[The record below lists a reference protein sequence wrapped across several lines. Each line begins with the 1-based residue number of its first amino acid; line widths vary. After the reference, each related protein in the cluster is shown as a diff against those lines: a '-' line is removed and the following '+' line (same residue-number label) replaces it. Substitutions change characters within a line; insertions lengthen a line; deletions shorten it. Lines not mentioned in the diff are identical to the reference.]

1 MAENALDKLDLMT
14 AELAFVKA
22 KDYRGVLFVSK
33 VQSIADKNMQKAEI
47 ASYFKRFDEAEQI
60 YKDVDRKDLA
70 LELRMHTG
78 DWNKVIQLIDQG
90 AGDDALLKIA
100 HNNLGDYWAER
111 HRWKKAA
118 HYYNLAQNNEALL
131 EAYYREEDFTSLEKL
146 IDVLPQ
152 NSPLLERIAQRF
164 QSIGIAEGAV
174 RALKKLGDLKR
185 AVDVC
190 VLLNYWDLAVELA
203 ESHNFVQI
211 EGLLSKYA
219 DHLMQKNKQMEA
231 IELYRKSN
239 KNTEAAKLLA
249 KIADDLNSRG
259 VPPLLVKKIYV
270 LAALEVD
277 SYKQRVLDMEMN

>member
-1 MAENALDKLDLMT
+1 M
-14 AELAFVKA
+14 
-22 KDYRGVLFVSK
+22 
-33 VQSIADKNMQKAEI
+33 
-47 ASYFKRFDEAEQI
+47 
-60 YKDVDRKDLA
+60 
-70 LELRMHTG
+70 
-78 DWNKVIQLIDQG
+78 
-90 AGDDALLKIA
+90 
-100 HNNLGDYWAER
+100 
-111 HRWKKAA
+111 
-118 HYYNLAQNNEALL
+118 
-131 EAYYREEDFTSLEKL
+131 
-146 IDVLPQ
+146 
-152 NSPLLERIAQRF
+152 
-164 QSIGIAEGAV
+164 
-174 RALKKLGDLKR
+174 KKLGDLKR

-219 DHLMQKNKQMEA
+219 DHLMQKTKQMEA

-249 KIADDLNSRG
+249 KIADDLNKRG

>member
-1 MAENALDKLDLMT
+1 MAENALDKLDLGT

-22 KDYRGVLFVSK
+22 KDYRGVLFVGRVS
-33 VQSIADKNMQKAEI
+33 SIADKNMQKAEI

-60 YKDVDRKDLA
+60 YRDIDRKDLA
-70 LELRMHTG
+70 LELRMRTG

-118 HYYNLAQNNEALL
+118 HYYSLAQNNEALV
-131 EAYYREEDFTSLEKL
+131 EAYYREEDFVSLEKL
-146 IDVLPQ
+146 IDVLPAT
-152 NSPLLERIAQRF
+152 SPLLERIANRF
-164 QSIGIAEGAV
+164 QSLGIAEGAV

-203 ESHNFVQI
+203 ENHNFVQI
-211 EGLLSKYA
+211 EGLLSRYA
-219 DHLMQKNKQMEA
+219 DHLM
-231 IELYRKSN
+231 
-239 KNTEAAKLLA
+239 
-249 KIADDLNSRG
+249 
-259 VPPLLVKKIYV
+259 
-270 LAALEVD
+270 
-277 SYKQRVLDMEMN
+277 